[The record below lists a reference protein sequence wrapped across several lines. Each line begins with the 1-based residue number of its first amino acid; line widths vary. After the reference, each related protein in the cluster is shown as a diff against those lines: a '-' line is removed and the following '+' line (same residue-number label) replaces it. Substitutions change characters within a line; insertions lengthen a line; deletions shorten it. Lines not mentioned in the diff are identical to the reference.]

1 MHHTHQRRH
10 SGITTMLVLVFM
22 GVFGM
27 ATATLGSYVLTQAKI
42 SETKLARE
50 QAFSIA
56 EAGLEYYRWFLAH
69 NPGQVTNPT
78 TTSIDYTVSDPEGA
92 DMGTAHITVSGN
104 AVCGVAQALD
114 IEVVG
119 ESDANPA
126 YARTLGARYSRQSVA
141 EFSFI
146 INEAVWAGN
155 DRTIS
160 GPYHSNGGIRMD
172 ATHNSTVVSSVSTW
186 TCTSSFGCSPNQSK
200 PGIFGTGS
208 NPQLWTYP
216 APQMDFNGI
225 SVDLTALKQR
235 AQSSGLFFSG
245 AAGRSGRK
253 GYHLIFQSDGKVR
266 VYKVKNTSYASSIHI
281 DDING
286 DWYQD
291 YDTITSE
298 DYLGLY
304 TIPSNCPVI
313 FVEDKA
319 WIEGV
324 VKGKV
329 TLAAADLLGGS
340 HDPDLIL
347 NGSITYANTN
357 GTDGL
362 TAVAEGSVRY
372 PLVIPTNMTVNGIY
386 IAQKGYYGRNLYT
399 CSYSPYHQRNSL
411 TVSGTVVSNKRVGT
425 KWTYSQSGCGSN
437 AWSGFNTRSDSY
449 DRALATDPPPF
460 TPYASSDNTFTTWRE
475 GN

>member
-1 MHHTHQRRH
+1 
-10 SGITTMLVLVFM
+10 VLSKKV
-22 GVFGM
+22 
-27 ATATLGSYVLTQAKI
+27 
-42 SETKLARE
+42 SEIRDKKL
-50 QAFSIA
+50 
-56 EAGLEYYRWFLAH
+56 
-69 NPGQVTNPT
+69 
-78 TTSIDYTVSDPEGA
+78 
-92 DMGTAHITVSGN
+92 
-104 AVCGVAQALD
+104 
-114 IEVVG
+114 
-119 ESDANPA
+119 
-126 YARTLGARYSRQSVA
+126 
-141 EFSFI
+141 
-146 INEAVWAGN
+146 
-155 DRTIS
+155 
-160 GPYHSNGGIRMD
+160 YH
-172 ATHNSTVVSSVSTW
+172 
-186 TCTSSFGCSPNQSK
+186 F
-200 PGIFGTGS
+200 
-208 NPQLWTYP
+208 
-216 APQMDFNGI
+216 
-225 SVDLTALKQR
+225 
-235 AQSSGLFFSG
+235 
-245 AAGRSGRK
+245 
-253 GYHLIFQSDGKVR
+253 
-266 VYKVKNTSYASSIHI
+266 
-281 DDING
+281 
-286 DWYQD
+286 
-291 YDTITSE
+291 
-298 DYLGLY
+298 
-304 TIPSNCPVI
+304 
-313 FVEDKA
+313 EDKA